1 MASQSSRQRSA
12 LFEEN
17 LAEEENTR
25 SIRSEDAEDAT
36 PNDVSEICLTI
47 ICTNGRLACAY
58 FDPITGTLFIMED
71 TEENKYYDL
80 AARILEQVCPGFV
93 LTSSR
98 SDELFIDFLR
108 DQLNDH
114 LQVRPWKEFTA
125 KHGTERL
132 QTLPLL
138 AGQLAEEEEDSVS
151 AQDNIDNFMSSRG
164 TMHPSLIQWR
174 ASIRSGN
181 FTVDEGRSQLCMS
194 SIGALIDYLT
204 RSKVANDAG
213 WDVEE
218 LDDVK
223 RIEYFS
229 LAEYM
234 QIHSDAL
241 LSLQVFLSE
250 KHASIYSDSVKEGLS
265 IYGILN
271 QTRTP
276 FGGALLRQWLLRPST
291 SLSTISERHDAI
303 SCLTAIEN
311 QATAAALHK
320 NIVGTKGV
328 LLALARLRKGKATL
342 QNWKAVIQFWVSVT
356 LVRGSL
362 LELHHTLHIRGSQ
375 ELLEMIGSS
384 HFAEVAQA
392 INDIIDWEESTNL
405 GRIVVKPLV
414 DEELDQWKE
423 TMATMD
429 SFLSKVAQGI
439 VATLA
444 PEEATLFSE
453 FNVVYFPQ
461 LGYLISVSG
470 PTEQPLEP
478 NDCPEGW
485 VFQFMTNNTL
495 YFKSDKMHGMK
506 FSQANSH
513 SFVKDLDE
521 CIGDVN
527 TLIADREIE
536 IIQSLQAEVL
546 NYSDNIATM
555 CERLAV
561 LDCLLSLAD
570 AARRYQWIRPE
581 MCEDVVLDIR
591 DGRHPIQELV
601 DENFVAND
609 VYAVGGTP
617 SSNHSESS
625 SSSQEKTGNSIVICT
640 GANASGKSIYLK
652 QCALIPYLAQVGSFV
667 PAASARLGII
677 HRIFTRIQTRESV
690 SKMQSALMI
699 ELNQVSLAIRHGTT
713 PRTIVLLDEFGK
725 GTLSSDGAGL
735 FTGVIKHF
743 LSLGD
748 MCPLVIAATHFHE
761 IFDASMLSPDLP
773 ISFVHMSVM
782 ITNTSGSVLETDAD
796 NAAIPDKGEKREGD
810 RLVRPGEAVTYLFK

>member
-1 MASQSSRQRSA
+1 MT
-12 LFEEN
+12 L
-17 LAEEENTR
+17 
-25 SIRSEDAEDAT
+25 
-36 PNDVSEICLTI
+36 I
-47 ICTNGRLACAY
+47 ILY
-58 FDPITGTLFIMED
+58 EM
-71 TEENKYYDL
+71 
-80 AARILEQVCPGFV
+80 
-93 LTSSR
+93 
-98 SDELFIDFLR
+98 
-108 DQLNDH
+108 
-114 LQVRPWKEFTA
+114 
-125 KHGTERL
+125 
-132 QTLPLL
+132 
-138 AGQLAEEEEDSVS
+138 
-151 AQDNIDNFMSSRG
+151 
-164 TMHPSLIQWR
+164 PS
-174 ASIRSGN
+174 
-181 FTVDEGRSQLCMS
+181 
-194 SIGALIDYLT
+194 
-204 RSKVANDAG
+204 
-213 WDVEE
+213 
-218 LDDVK
+218 
-223 RIEYFS
+223 
-229 LAEYM
+229 
-234 QIHSDAL
+234 
-241 LSLQVFLSE
+241 
-250 KHASIYSDSVKEGLS
+250 
-265 IYGILN
+265 
-271 QTRTP
+271 
-276 FGGALLRQWLLRPST
+276 
-291 SLSTISERHDAI
+291 
-303 SCLTAIEN
+303 
-311 QATAAALHK
+311 
-320 NIVGTKGV
+320 
-328 LLALARLRKGKATL
+328 
-342 QNWKAVIQFWVSVT
+342 
-356 LVRGSL
+356 
-362 LELHHTLHIRGSQ
+362 
-375 ELLEMIGSS
+375 
-384 HFAEVAQA
+384 
-392 INDIIDWEESTNL
+392 
-405 GRIVVKPLV
+405 
-414 DEELDQWKE
+414 
-423 TMATMD
+423 
-429 SFLSKVAQGI
+429 
-439 VATLA
+439 
-444 PEEATLFSE
+444 
-453 FNVVYFPQ
+453 
-461 LGYLISVSG
+461 GYLISVSG

-495 YFKSDKMHGMK
+495 YFKSDKMH
-506 FSQANSH
+506 
-513 SFVKDLDE
+513 DLDE

-546 NYSDNIATM
+546 NYSDNITTM

-810 RLVRPGEAVTYLFK
+810 RLVRPGEAVTYLFKVSPGLCLHSHASKCALTWGISPRIVSRAEHVSGLLQRNEINLLLDEQMSDREREELLESEAICRRFLEWDLTGFIDRGELKDCRVELANIVDGAR